1 MKNSSDTDKNNYGKI
16 VAFLFIWIVTT
27 AVSLIAGHLGG
38 YVAGMRPGGW
48 NIHMIYP
55 PIFGSLI
62 GVISYPILRFSLRIG
77 SEDKDKGL
85 FLGIPIAIAF
95 AFGITILIIKSS
107 GQL

>member
-1 MKNSSDTDKNNYGKI
+1 MNNSNDVDKVNYGKI
-16 VAFLFIWIVTT
+16 VAFLLIWLVTT
-27 AVSLIAGHLGG
+27 VVSLLAGHLGG

-55 PIFGSLI
+55 PIFGGLI
-62 GVISYPILRFSLRIG
+62 GVFSYPILRFLLRIG

-85 FLGIPIAIAF
+85 FLGIPITVAL